1 MDETGAEQSVPDQL
15 LLATD
20 LSARS
25 DRALDRAAQL
35 AAEWGAELV
44 VLNVLDPAAAP
55 DQALARIGGASD
67 EELLHAARQQLDR
80 DTRGLPVST
89 TLHVARGTDPATQI
103 VATAA
108 ATRAGLI
115 VTGVARN
122 EILGR
127 FVLGSTVEN
136 LARTLPQPLLIVR
149 NRAPTAYERIVVATD
164 FSEPSLR
171 ALRAVAALFPGRELI
186 LYHAGDVV
194 MDGLATPA
202 QPAADFDV
210 EQRACA
216 AFLADAAL
224 SDRIRVRPVIERGP
238 VEMTLAR
245 YVRENDIDLVAMGSR
260 GRGGIMSLLLGNT
273 AALLI
278 DWLPCDT
285 LLVREPQDS

>member
-1 MDETGAEQSVPDQL
+1 MDETRKEGVPDQL

-44 VLNVLDPAAAP
+44 VLNVLDPAATP

-80 DTRGLPVST
+80 DTRGLPVPA
-89 TLHVARGTDPATQI
+89 TLHVARGTDAAAQI
-103 VATAA
+103 FATAA

-127 FVLGSTVEN
+127 FVLGSTVEQ

-149 NRAPTAYERIVVATD
+149 NRAPAAYERIVVATD
-164 FSEPSLR
+164 FSEPSR
-171 ALRAVAALFPGRELI
+171 GALRAVAALFPGRELV
-186 LYHAGDVV
+186 LYHAREMV
-194 MDGLATPA
+194 MTSLASPT
-202 QPAADFDV
+202 QPRTDFDT
-210 EQRACA
+210 EQRECA
-216 AFLADAAL
+216 AFLSGTAL
-224 SDRIRVRPVIERGP
+224 PPGVKIRSVIEHGP
-238 VEMTLAR
+238 VETALAR
-245 YVRENDIDLVAMGSR
+245 YVRENDIELVAMGSR

-285 LLVREPQDS
+285 LLVREPQEP